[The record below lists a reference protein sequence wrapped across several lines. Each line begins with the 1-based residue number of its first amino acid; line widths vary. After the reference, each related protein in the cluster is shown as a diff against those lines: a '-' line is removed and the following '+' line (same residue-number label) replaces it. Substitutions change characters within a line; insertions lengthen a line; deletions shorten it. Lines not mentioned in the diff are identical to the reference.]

1 MIAILV
7 LEDNSD
13 LNERHN
19 IKYPRFTLTPVHQE

>member
-19 IKYPRFTLTPVHQE
+19 IKYPFTLTPVHQE